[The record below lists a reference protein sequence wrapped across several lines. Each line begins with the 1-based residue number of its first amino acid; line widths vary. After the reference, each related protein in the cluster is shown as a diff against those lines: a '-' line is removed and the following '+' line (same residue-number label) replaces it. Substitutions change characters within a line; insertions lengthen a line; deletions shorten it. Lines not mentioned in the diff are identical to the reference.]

1 MADPKIKYDI
11 AANVSGDADVEKL
24 ASEVERLGK
33 TLEGDL
39 KTSADAAAAALR
51 ELGAKNQAAQSF
63 FDLKLRTQEAAK
75 ALTEAQAAAQA
86 MGREIAQTGEP
97 TRVQASQLEKLKDA
111 VKAANTEYQAS
122 HTALGQARDA
132 LGQYG
137 LSVKGL
143 AQTQQVLKRELAQ
156 ARTETTA
163 FSGELR
169 QHISAEQ
176 QAAIA
181 ARDQAAALSQ
191 ANAATK
197 AATSAAREADNAT
210 RGWAAS
216 IGKIAAG
223 NVLANVLAA
232 ITGKVQETGRAFVEA
247 NIQLD
252 GMRRA
257 LTAVYKDAGT
267 AEAQIGFLRKTSNEA
282 GVSFAAL
289 GDSFKSF
296 AAATSA
302 ANIPISVTNELFGA
316 VTKASATLGLSGE
329 RTSLVLQA
337 LGQMA
342 SKGTVSME
350 ELRQQLGES
359 LPGAL
364 SLAAKGLGLTEQQL
378 IKLVES
384 GQLAARDLFPA
395 LTQSLK
401 TMQSENDGLQ
411 GSWERLKTAIN
422 GVMTAVGDA
431 GGMQVMTVA
440 VKGLGA
446 ALGVVLVPLHAFV
459 ETLMTVGRG
468 AGAAAASLAI
478 LTDTGTTW
486 AQKAEQL
493 REVGRQ
499 FSDQMAAAGGRIAT
513 TNQAFVELVVGADGA
528 TASMQGATSAA
539 GAQSAAFAQLS
550 QQWIAIG
557 QAMGDAAAKQQQ
569 ATTNSEKLAQAA
581 KSEGDAMVA
590 LARLHGDAAITLN
603 AEAEAA
609 QRNADALTKVADS
622 RRAELEI
629 ATAQLTAK
637 QNLIASNA
645 EEQKAREQEL
655 KTLADKVAKLRAEAE
670 ASTQAAEAAKNEAVA
685 KQSAR
690 AAAEDH
696 SKVLDQLLVN
706 LRNEELAA
714 EAVRVAYTNGQA
726 SREQLADA
734 ERNVALAANLVKD
747 AFDDQVR
754 AAQAKQQA
762 LQVEA
767 GATRTLLQAEMER
780 ARLAEQRARQMGD
793 EYGVRQ
799 ALIQQ
804 KEIEI
809 KIISAEIEANRALAQ
824 AKLAELDATAAQLTA
839 SGQMTEA
846 KRLEIDATRK
856 AAEAQI
862 ALANARGESVK
873 MMDEELRKLRSGIT
887 SADEYGR
894 KVKEVAGTT
903 RSATKDMAGG
913 WAQVTA
919 ATQQATQAA
928 QEHQR
933 QMAQKYGRAGQSE
946 SLSTLERGWG
956 KNTDGQAASAMESQ
970 ESLNR
975 RVAKLFGEHNIG
987 NKDAIDAANLKLKL
1001 DQIAKWGTSN
1011 LPGQNEWQAAVR
1023 ADYERL
1029 VAKLQGGGGVVGA
1042 RTTGT
1047 QPGGVAT
1054 FVSNITI
1061 DGATHKVNTADKESQ
1076 QTLEGLLRKLAAG
1089 KGAAA

>member
-11 AANVSGDADVEKL
+11 QAAVSGDADVVRLEKEL
-24 ASEVERLGK
+24 QRLGN

-39 KTSADAAAAALR
+39 GEAARKTAVELRSLAERNAVADSFFKLKRQTLDAAAALD
-51 ELGAKNQAAQSF
+51 AAQK
-63 FDLKLRTQEAAK
+63 D
-75 ALTEAQAAAQA
+75 AQAFA
-86 MGREIAQTGEP
+86 REIAGVETP
-97 TRVQASQLEKLKDA
+97 TRAQAGQLEKLKDA
-111 VKAANTEYQAS
+111 VREATEAYRLSHAELHKAQAG
-122 HTALGQARDA
+122 LV
-132 LGQYG
+132 QYG
-137 LSVKGL
+137 MSADGL
-143 AQTQQVLKRELAQ
+143 AKQQQTLKRELFNVKEASADMADELPKIVKAQ
-156 ARTETTA
+156 K
-163 FSGELR
+163 
-169 QHISAEQ
+169 
-176 QAAIA
+176 
-181 ARDQAAALSQ
+181 DAAATAKEQEAALKQ

-197 AATSAAREADNAT
+197 AATTAAREADNAT

-302 ANIPISVTNELFGA
+302 ANIPISVTNELFA
-316 VTKASATLGLSGE
+316 SVTKASATLGLSGE

-337 LGQMA
+337 LSQMA

-350 ELRQQLGES
+350 ELRGQLGES

-395 LTQSLK
+395 LAQSLK
-401 TMQSENDGLQ
+401 TMQGENDGLQ

-440 VKGLGA
+440 VKALGA
-446 ALGVVLVPLHAFV
+446 ALGIVLVPLHAFV

-468 AGAAAASLAI
+468 VGAAAASLAI

-513 TNQAFVELVVGADGA
+513 TNQAFVELVAGADGA

-539 GAQSAAFAQLS
+539 GAQSVAFAQLS

-569 ATTNSEKLAQAA
+569 ATANSEKLAQAA

-655 KTLADKVAKLRAEAE
+655 KTLADKVTKLQAEAE

-734 ERNVALAANLVKD
+734 ERNVALAANLVRD

-913 WAQVTA
+913 WGQVTA

-956 KNTDGQAASAMESQ
+956 KNTDGQTVSAMESQ

-975 RVAKLFGEHNIG
+975 RVAKLFGEQFIG

-1023 ADYERL
+1023 AEYERL
-1029 VAKLQGGGGVVGA
+1029 VAKLQGGGGVGGA
-1042 RTTGT
+1042 RTTGA

-1076 QTLEGLLRKLAAG
+1076 QTLEALLRKLAAG
-1089 KGAAA
+1089 KASAA